1 MHYYEDAEA
10 VMALLVKLLHGSEI
24 PTIANRTGL
33 SQSGLYRIRSGKTKW
48 ARDTTLFCLI
58 HYFGLRMMIVP
69 SNPG

>member
-24 PTIANRTGL
+24 PLIANRTGL
-33 SQSGLYRIRSGKTKW
+33 GQSELYRIRSGKNKW
-48 ARDTTLFCLI
+48 VRVTTLFCLI

-69 SNPG
+69 SNQ

>member
-24 PTIANRTGL
+24 SLIANRTGL
-33 SQSGLYRIRSGKTKW
+33 SPSGLYRIRSGKTKW

-58 HYFGLRMMIVP
+58 PYFGLRLMIVP
-69 SNPG
+69 SNQG